1 MKMSTELA
9 LTNVVLLVALWI
21 VSLKGML
28 LTALAL
34 LALMILV
41 RVAGKR
47 AQDKEDIE
55 HRAAALARAKEI
67 IARKFKDKP

>member
-67 IARKFKDKP
+67 IARKFKDQP